1 MHLFKP
7 LMPLFPDISV
17 LEKMD
22 LKTIIAKEEVD
33 SFMKKGK
40 NYGLTYINELWKSLS
55 VRLEIVYY
63 S

>member
-40 NYGLTYINELWKSLS
+40 NYGLTYINEL
-55 VRLEIVYY
+55 
-63 S
+63 